1 MTIMQLTCDIELV
14 GMVIYWVIWGR
25 SFVYPLSVGFLG
37 IAKVLINV
45 NFTHYLRFCL
55 KRNKWIIHSKTDS
68 LFHLCLD
75 KTFKILIFSVESS
88 HF

>member
-45 NFTHYLRFCL
+45 NLLITL
-55 KRNKWIIHSKTDS
+55 DS
-68 LFHLCLD
+68 VQNE
-75 KTFKILIFSVESS
+75 INR
-88 HF
+88 